1 MAEIKVK
8 AEITGRV
15 WKIIVTA
22 GTRVAED
29 EPIVMIE
36 SMKMEIPVVAPS
48 AGVVKSLLVNEG
60 DDVSEGQDVAVME
73 T

>member
-15 WKIIVTA
+15 WKITA
-22 GTRVAED
+22 APGTHVAED
-29 EPIVMIE
+29 DPIIMIE
-36 SMKMEIPVVAPS
+36 SMKMEIPVAAPS
-48 AGVVKSLLVNEG
+48 AGVVKSVLVNEG
-60 DDVSEGQDVAVME
+60 DDVAEGQDVAVME

>member
-15 WKIIVTA
+15 WKITAAA
-22 GTRVAED
+22 GTQVAED
-29 EPIVMIE
+29 DPIIMIE
-36 SMKMEIPVVAPS
+36 LMKMEIPVAAPS
-48 AGVVKSLLVNEG
+48 AGMVKSVLVNEG
-60 DDVSEGQDVAVME
+60 DDVAEGQDVAVME

>member
-15 WKIIVTA
+15 WKIVAAPGIN
-22 GTRVAED
+22 VAED
-29 EPIVMIE
+29 EPIIMIE

-48 AGVVKSLLVNEG
+48 AGVVKLLLVNEG
-60 DDVSEGQDVAVME
+60 DDVAEGQDVAVME

>member
-1 MAEIKVK
+1 MAQIRVK

-15 WKIIVTA
+15 WKIVAAA

-29 EPIVMIE
+29 EPIIMIE

-48 AGVVKSLLVNEG
+48 AGVVKELLVAENE
-60 DDVSEGQDVAVME
+60 DVAEGQEVAVME
-73 T
+73 A

>member
-1 MAEIKVK
+1 MAEINVK

-15 WKIIVTA
+15 WKIVAAA
-22 GTRVAED
+22 GTQVAED
-29 EPIVMIE
+29 EPIIMIE

-60 DDVSEGQDVAVME
+60 DDVAEGQDVAVME